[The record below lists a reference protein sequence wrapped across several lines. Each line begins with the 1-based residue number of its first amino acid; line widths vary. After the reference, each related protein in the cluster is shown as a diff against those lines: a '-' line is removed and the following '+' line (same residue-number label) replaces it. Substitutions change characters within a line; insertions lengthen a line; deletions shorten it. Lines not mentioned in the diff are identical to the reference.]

1 MQIKPSPQRCMTS
14 IKSVQFQST
23 KRAYITTTT
32 RNLASDGCSN
42 PGNRLAQRIK
52 RKSEEISRYLQQL
65 GEEALEQKL
74 QSPTPLT
81 TPYRLSTL
89 IANNVPEGKATLIF
103 ELNRNTLKFNSASQ
117 LADLCTAILKSCDVY
132 SYSVA
137 FSVCTDTDDTPE
149 GLNDLFLVRRAA
161 NEYGSFVLQQD
172 WFLHPYQ
179 LVTAV
184 ESGAA
189 GVLGVITSVSCKGT
203 LIMSS
208 YAAAL
213 GLDAPIEIVNLQE
226 LKQLETASLNA
237 GAEPPVLYGLNISV
251 GLSVTI
257 PGFGSDVAKGLL
269 GELPFGSMTV
279 VGCKSVDEARAA
291 RIVGADA
298 LLVKSSLLA
307 VHEGDVDG
315 LVNAL
320 ITATNFDD

>member
-1 MQIKPSPQRCMTS
+1 MTS
-14 IKSVQFQST
+14 IKTSEQFLGQSP
-23 KRAYITTTT
+23 KRTYSRRST
-32 RNLASDGCSN
+32 RILASNEN

-52 RKSEEISRYLQQL
+52 KKSEEISNYLQQI
-65 GEEALEQKL
+65 GDDALEQKL

-89 IANNVPEGKATLIF
+89 IANNAPEGKATLIF
-103 ELNRNTLKFNSASQ
+103 ELNRTTLEFNSASE
-117 LADLCTAILKSCDVY
+117 LAILTTAILKSCDVY

-137 FSVCTDTDDTPE
+137 FSVCTDIDDTPE
-149 GLNDLFLVRRAA
+149 GLNDLFLVRRVA
-161 NEYGSFVLQQD
+161 NEHGSFVLQQD

-179 LVTAV
+179 LVDAI

-189 GVLGVITSVSCKGT
+189 GVLGIVTSVSGKGT

-213 GLDAPIEIVNLQE
+213 GLDAPIEVVNLQE
-226 LKQLETASLNA
+226 LKQLETDSMNA
-237 GAEPPVLYGLNISV
+237 GAGPPVLYGLNISV

-279 VGCKSVDEARAA
+279 VGCKSVQEARAA
-291 RIVGADA
+291 RIAGADA
-298 LLVKSSLLA
+298 LLVKSSLLVA
-307 VHEGDVDG
+307 HKDDVDA

-320 ITATNFDD
+320 IAATNFDD